1 MTVSG
6 CRYCGAGRAT
16 AAVSRGNGGGGA
28 HVEEGM
34 WREGGVTEEGDVG
47 KVAERNGVTM
57 EEA

>member
-1 MTVSG
+1 MVLDVRPLPCLGET
-6 CRYCGAGRAT
+6 
-16 AAVSRGNGGGGA
+16 GGGA